1 MHNGAKLALLCME
14 KYQVTDTD
22 FEGEKRKNRKIF
34 FTDWNYSSGSK
45 F

>member
-22 FEGEKRKNRKIF
+22 FEGEKRKIEKF
-34 FTDWNYSSGSK
+34 FY
-45 F
+45 